1 MCTGIFKD
9 VVLDGKTIVV
19 YFRRTRIDNYNVEI
33 YRYTLD
39 ENGNE
44 VEFISP
50 FSR

>member
-1 MCTGIFKD
+1 MII
-9 VVLDGKTIVV
+9 LDGKTIVV
-19 YFRRTRIDNYNVEI
+19 YSRRTRIDEYTVEI

-50 FSR
+50 LSR

>member
-19 YFRRTRIDNYNVEI
+19 YFRRIQIDKHTAEI

-50 FSR
+50 LSR